1 MAAEC
6 VCCTCKAQCATETCV
21 VVVVR
26 STDKRPGV
34 FRCKKCHDLRNRIER
49 LQNAHGNLVEDW
61 RKRKLSQEEKDAFI
75 SSNQELAGPNL
86 VAKLSETIIMRKRV
100 SSKVNFGGHGD
111 YLSEHDL
118 ELKYK
123 DQPDVTKAT
132 VKNGRKMFDPVK
144 ELWLYEDVSYK
155 SKFEDE
161 ECIEEDRRTHLDFEA
176 RQAESSAPTPQS
188 QPRGGGKRESV
199 GDAAAGPDPKKKKN
213 NAALHKKMQKYLG
226 MIAPVKLELQSYL
239 TKASAGEMAKFVPAY
254 VVSHAAA
261 LQDKVD
267 ALWTNVQAF
276 LNGEE
281 CHDEGRMQ
289 DDVKSV
295 LSECTSAIAR
305 LKVQLSEADD
315 FCGDSA
321 SRASGS
327 TA

>member
-6 VCCTCKAQCATETCV
+6 VCCTCKAQCVTETCV

-26 STDKRPGV
+26 STDKRPRV
-34 FRCKKCHDLRNRIER
+34 FRCKRCHDLRSRIER
-49 LQNAHGNLVEDW
+49 LQNGHGNLVEDW
-61 RKRKLSQEEKDAFI
+61 RKLSQEEKDAFI

-123 DQPDVTKAT
+123 DQPDVAKAI

-289 DDVKSV
+289 DDVKSA